1 MRDSVTRE
9 RTSGVSQPYKSG
21 REWVKD
27 RLGGNVTG
35 HLEGRGR
42 GPCARPEPHSA
53 IEGRPL
59 SGDGTLEPL
68 SDCLGSET
76 GCTIRFEGSTCEH
89 ESSLIVA
96 EVRKR
101 KKIPSKEL
109 SDAFGPTPLSMEE
122 RISSKCLQLVIGT
135 EAYGNQP
142 VMEEVQREAEGR
154 RVELVVLPT
163 SRAIDVLHENPDPR
177 AFSLYHPTEQPHLAE
192 SAVAPSTSFLG
203 ASFWILTPPLKYA
216 PSSMEMRWV
225 AMSPVTTA
233 DCFRSTRSLA

>member
-1 MRDSVTRE
+1 M
-9 RTSGVSQPYKSG
+9 
-21 REWVKD
+21 
-27 RLGGNVTG
+27 
-35 HLEGRGR
+35 
-42 GPCARPEPHSA
+42 
-53 IEGRPL
+53 I
-59 SGDGTLEPL
+59 DGTLEPL

-122 RISSKCLQLVIGT
+122 RISRKCLQLVIGT

-154 RVELVVLPT
+154 RSCSRLPGLSMCSMRT
-163 SRAIDVLHENPDPR
+163 PTRAP
-177 AFSLYHPTEQPHLAE
+177 F
-192 SAVAPSTSFLG
+192 PST
-203 ASFWILTPPLKYA
+203 AQQ
-216 PSSMEMRWV
+216 SS
-225 AMSPVTTA
+225 
-233 DCFRSTRSLA
+233 LI